1 MTRLTLIIITFITFV
16 FATSCKNDGRSNFS
30 LTIKHYAGAA
40 GLTLIYQLDENGLQI
55 DTNCDLENCK
65 QKTIYSRAFS
75 RSESDSILS
84 FLNSLQLDTLKPL
97 YQTKGVWDGLVTR
110 LKFRKSLF
118 SSQLST
124 FENFNTPTT
133 DTLFKFVDNLI
144 PPKKYRFY
152 TWGQDS

>member
-1 MTRLTLIIITFITFV
+1 MTRLPLIIITFITFV
-16 FATSCKNDGRSNFS
+16 FATGCSRNNFS

-55 DTNCDLENCK
+55 DTNCDLEDCK

-75 RSESDSILS
+75 RSESDSILN
-84 FLNSLQLDTLKPL
+84 FLNSLHLDTLKSL
-97 YQTKGVWDGLVTR
+97 YQTKGVLDGLVTR
-110 LKFRKSLF
+110 LKFGKGLF
-118 SSQLST
+118 SLQSST

-144 PPKKYRFY
+144 PAKKFRFY